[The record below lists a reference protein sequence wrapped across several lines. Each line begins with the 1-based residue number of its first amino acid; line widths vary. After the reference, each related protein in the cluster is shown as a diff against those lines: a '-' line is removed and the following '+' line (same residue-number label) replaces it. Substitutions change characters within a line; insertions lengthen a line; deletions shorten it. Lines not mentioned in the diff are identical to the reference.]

1 MTGGL
6 FFGALAALPAFGWG
20 LVPRRAS
27 SWMPRPAG
35 LAVAAGLGALAI
47 GVEMLAM
54 SALGIRWT
62 AVRIAAGPLLLTA
75 LRLARRGRD
84 AGLGWPRAGLLGS
97 AALAASLAV
106 IAYAAFTTRATAA
119 DLLLFWGAKAER
131 FAIAGGIDVAF
142 LRDRNH
148 WGVHSDYPPLLSCV
162 WAFASLVAGRFA
174 WGASLGTLPLFSGL
188 LVLAAWG
195 LARLEQDERGAA
207 ASAALLGALLCATL
221 PIAATAGNADPVLL
235 FFEGTALLLLVFARE
250 RPGAT
255 PIAGALVAAAVLTK
269 FEGGFFAA
277 ALVAASLLTGRE
289 RRNRWREAAILAAF
303 PAAALAGWLAF
314 CRSRAL
320 FDFLGHAPRL
330 YVDAGRLAVVVR
342 GLAAGADYGAAWA
355 PWIVA
360 AALLLL
366 ARPSRGLGLALGAA
380 AFTAAA
386 DVLIYLTSPADPT
399 MWVAWSASRLL
410 LTPLT
415 CLFVAAIAS
424 RGVGA
429 GARSRSRDDRTQSA
443 ASAAPAG

>member
-1 MTGGL
+1 VTGGL
-6 FFGALAALPAFGWG
+6 FLGVLAALPAFGWG

-27 SWMPRPAG
+27 SWLPRPAQI
-35 LAVAAGLGALAI
+35 AVAAGLGALAI
-47 GVEMLAM
+47 GLEMVAM

-62 AVRIAAGPLLLTA
+62 AVRIAAVPLLLTA

-84 AGLGWPRAGLLGS
+84 TGLGWPRPGPLGS
-97 AALAASLAV
+97 AALAASLGV
-106 IAYAAFTTRATAA
+106 ITYAAFTTRATAA

-131 FAIAGGIDVAF
+131 FAIAGGIDVPF

-148 WGVHSDYPPLLSCV
+148 WALHSDYPPMLSCV

-174 WGASLGTLPLFSGL
+174 WGACLATLPVFAGL

-195 LARLEQDERGAA
+195 LARLELDERGAA
-207 ASAALLGALLCATL
+207 ASAALLAAVLAATL

-255 PIAGALVAAAVLTK
+255 AIAGALVAAAVLTK

-277 ALVAASLLTGRE
+277 ALVAASLLTGR
-289 RRNRWREAAILAAF
+289 RNRWREAAILAAF

-314 CRSRAL
+314 CRWRAL

-330 YVDAGRLAVVVR
+330 YVDAGRLAIVVR

-360 AALLLL
+360 AAVLLL

-424 RGVGA
+424 WGGGA
-429 GARSRSRDDRTQSA
+429 GARSRSRDDRTRSA
-443 ASAAPAG
+443 ASAAPAR